1 MNYWNEKN
9 WSNGKLLVI
18 LVLQGLS
25 SNTVQISLT
34 VSRDSSTLWGNL
46 KDTQLLQGLQD
57 SSVDG
62 TGGISVLGWSTTSV
76 DGTTV
81 ELVQL
86 TDTNLLSQVDVTSSG
101 GSSLVEPSLRLLW
114 WQFITSRGLDEINV
128 TWNLQLTLSLQEL
141 SISVDEI
148 LCWNVPIAVVVS
160 TW

>member
-1 MNYWNEKN
+1 M
-9 WSNGKLLVI
+9 
-18 LVLQGLS
+18 
-25 SNTVQISLT
+25 
-34 VSRDSSTLWGNL
+34 
-46 KDTQLLQGLQD
+46 
-57 SSVDG
+57 
-62 TGGISVLGWSTTSV
+62 LGWSTTSV

-160 TW
+160 T